1 MVKIKE
7 IRIRNFRSIVDMT
20 LTSKD
25 LNIVVGLNDSGKSN
39 ILKALNLFF
48 NNQTDENSSFDFK
61 IDYSKLAQKRINK
74 APEITIQIK
83 FEIPSN
89 YKDAGE
95 FVWKKIW
102 RENGIYF
109 DNVNGPA
116 PVKTLKVHQFA
127 AYSKTPV
134 LLNRIDYVYVPAT
147 KSSEYFTRLLSV
159 LYASISTDAE
169 SEINKKT
176 DEYSIAV
183 QQFTK
188 RISELIKDSIG
199 INSALTM
206 PPKQIDIFRLFTFNT
221 KDILNNDI
229 FLAQRGDGIKARHI
243 PAILKFI
250 SEYKNRMLGKK
261 SIPYT
266 TIWGYEEPETGIEI
280 SRCFDLSKQ
289 FLEYSSVIQMFL
301 TTHSPAFYSLE
312 GNEQALINYIV
323 KNDNAETIVKTN
335 LKQTDI
341 HEKIGLMPLITPFI
355 RDKEAEL
362 KNLKTLLKDNY
373 LVDIPT
379 LIVEGITDYN
389 TLDYIIGIKS
399 EKLKSAL
406 ENRKMRLFTM
416 EGHGGVTQMINW
428 VKAWKYSGFKSKL
441 YILFDKDP
449 AGKKAK
455 EEINNIPRSEQPQ
468 NLKYQFWKPSSII
481 VEEIIN
487 KLRCGGDFSFEMEH
501 LYSIEFWKEL
511 KGLNYVEHRNETE
524 IKNSLL
530 NEIDLLDDSFQNVME
545 RKITNEDVRTT
556 LFLCS
561 PKDEK
566 KSAILEKAKAVY
578 EDNHGSTVFD
588 GFMPTIADIEKFFC

>member
-1 MVKIKE
+1 MVKIRE

-25 LNIVVGLNDSGKSN
+25 LNIIVGLNDSGKSN

-61 IDYSKLAQKRINK
+61 TDYSKLAPKRINK

-102 RENGIYF
+102 RENGIYY

-147 KSSEYFTRLLSV
+147 KSSEYFTRLLSI
-159 LYASISTDAE
+159 LYASISADAE

-176 DEYSIAV
+176 DEYSTAV

-188 RISELIKDSIG
+188 RISEIIKDSIG

-206 PPKQIDIFRLFTFNT
+206 PPKQIDIFKLFTFNT
-221 KDILNNDI
+221 KDILDNDI

-243 PAILKFI
+243 PAVLKFI
-250 SEYKNRMLGKK
+250 SEYKNRMLGKNA
-261 SIPYT
+261 IPYT

-289 FLEYSSVIQMFL
+289 LLEYSSVIQMFL

-312 GNEQALINYIV
+312 GKEQALINYIV
-323 KNDNAETIVKTN
+323 KNDNAESIVKTN

-362 KNLKTLLKDNY
+362 KKLKSLLADSY

-379 LIVEGITDYN
+379 LIVEGITDYK
-389 TLDYIIGIKS
+389 TLEYIIGIKS
-399 EKLKSAL
+399 EKLKSAF
-406 ENRKMRLFTM
+406 ENKKMRLFTM
-416 EGHGGVTQMINW
+416 EGHGGVSQMINW

-441 YILFDKDP
+441 YILFDKDL

-455 EEINNIPRSEQPQ
+455 EEINNIPHSERPQ
-468 NLKYQFWKPSSII
+468 NFKCQFWKASPII
-481 VEEIIN
+481 VKEIIG
-487 KLRCGGDFSFEMEH
+487 KLHCGGDFSFEMEH
-501 LYSIEFWKEL
+501 LYSIEFWEEL
-511 KGLNYVEHRNETE
+511 KELNYVEHRNEIE

-530 NEIDLLDDSFQNVME
+530 NEINLLNDSFQDVMK
-545 RKITNEDVRTT
+545 RKITREDVRAT
-556 LFLCS
+556 LFLYS

-578 EDNHGSTVFD
+578 EENHESTVFD
-588 GFMPTIADIEKFFC
+588 GFMPTITDIEKFFC